1 MGRLVVTEFMTL
13 DGVAQA
19 PGGRDEDGEDGFRHG
34 GWQAPLLNQEAG
46 QAVFEQAKTMDA
58 LLLGR
63 KTYEVFANYWPTV
76 PQEVPFAA
84 LLNAVPKY
92 VASHTLTEPLSWNG
106 TKRLDGNLLESI
118 TEVKNRHD
126 EVHVIGSLDLVQ
138 SLLRLGLV
146 DRLDLWQH
154 PVLLGTGKRVF
165 GDGTVPVA
173 LELTEAVTHTSG
185 ILQLSYTTIGTPT
198 YGEMA

>member
-19 PGGRDEDGEDGFRHG
+19 PGGHDEDRDDGFSYG

-84 LLNAVPKY
+84 PDFIEHLLPLGLRIDTDFHIGRLERGCAR
-92 VASHTLTEPLSWNG
+92 ASGSHRSGRRAKRSCKAQRRARLTEPVRKSFRSRVTSSAADFTYRYPMSFTRNARSVPAQIFKELP
-106 TKRLDGNLLESI
+106 TRSI
-118 TEVKNRHD
+118 T
-126 EVHVIGSLDLVQ
+126 S
-138 SLLRLGLV
+138 
-146 DRLDLWQH
+146 
-154 PVLLGTGKRVF
+154 P
-165 GDGTVPVA
+165 A
-173 LELTEAVTHTSG
+173 M
-185 ILQLSYTTIGTPT
+185 LS
-198 YGEMA
+198 MRSMRSM

>member
-1 MGRLVVTEFMTL
+1 
-13 DGVAQA
+13 
-19 PGGRDEDGEDGFRHG
+19 
-34 GWQAPLLNQEAG
+34 
-46 QAVFEQAKTMDA
+46 
-58 LLLGR
+58 
-63 KTYEVFANYWPTV
+63 
-76 PQEVPFAA
+76 
-84 LLNAVPKY
+84 
-92 VASHTLTEPLSWNG
+92 
-106 TKRLDGNLLESI
+106 
-118 TEVKNRHD
+118 EVKKRHD

-165 GDGTVPVA
+165 GDGTLPVA

-185 ILQLSYTTIGTPT
+185 TLQLSYTTIGTPT